1 MVERPASIVKELV
14 ENSIDAKATQIHVV
28 IEQGGIR
35 KISVSDNGVGI
46 HPEDL
51 PLAVERHATSKIRE
65 AEDLNR
71 IATMGFRGEALAS
84 MGAVSRLTITT
95 KHTEGSSAWVLSV
108 EGGTRTKLQPG
119 ARADGTTVTV
129 EDLFFNIPA
138 RRKFLKRERTELG
151 HVSDVV
157 RRIALVSPTC
167 EITLAN
173 ENRELERFAQ
183 SEDPSERV
191 AKVVGGDFIRESI
204 EVNVER
210 NDLQL
215 SGWIGL
221 PTHNRASASRQYFF
235 VNGRS
240 VQDSLIAVAIR
251 QAYRDVMFHG
261 RHPVFVLNL
270 EIPPDEVDVNVSP
283 TKDEVRFRDAR
294 RIRDF
299 VFSSIAREIKVP
311 ATAETTSTFVFDR
324 SPPSNGIPK
333 AASQSFLQ
341 VAEPAKA
348 PSKARQTTALPF
360 TNLESPVEG
369 VESDPTQARDELPP
383 LGFALG
389 QLHGVY
395 ILAQNKD
402 GLVIVDMHAAA
413 ERITYERLK
422 RQRERV
428 SVRSQKLLVPVHMEV
443 GIDEAEAVEQA
454 ASEIQRAGMLIE
466 RTGRAS
472 ICVREVP
479 AALRSADIESL
490 VRDSIDEMRR
500 TGALQS
506 LRDHQDELLAT
517 FACHHSLRA
526 NRVLTIDEMNRLL
539 RTMEHTPNAGQC
551 NHGRPTYY
559 LHSLMDLDKLFLRGR

>member
-1 MVERPASIVKELV
+1 MERPASIVKELL
-14 ENSIDAKATQIHVV
+14 ENSIDAEATHIDVV

-35 KISVSDNGVGI
+35 EISVSDNGVGI

-65 AEDLNR
+65 AEDLHR
-71 IATMGFRGEALAS
+71 VATMGFRGEALAS
-84 MGAVSRLTITT
+84 MGAVARLTITT
-95 KHTEGSSAWVLSV
+95 KHREAPSAWAIGI
-108 EGGTRTKLQPG
+108 EGGAQTKLQPA
-119 ARADGTTVTV
+119 ARADGTTATV

-138 RRKFLKRERTELG
+138 RRKFLKQQRTELA
-151 HVSDVV
+151 HISDVV
-157 RRIALVSPTC
+157 RRMALVSPGC
-167 EITLAN
+167 AITLAN

-183 SEDPSERV
+183 SEDPAERV
-191 AKVVGGDFIRESI
+191 SKVVGGDFIRESI
-204 EVNVER
+204 EMNVQR

-215 SGWIGL
+215 AGWIGL

-240 VQDSLIAVAIR
+240 VQDSMIAIAIR

-270 EIPPDEVDVNVSP
+270 EIPPDEIDVNVSP
-283 TKDEVRFRDAR
+283 TKSEVRFRDAR

-299 VFSSIAREIKVP
+299 VFGSLAREIKVP
-311 ATAETTSTFVFDR
+311 ASTEAISTFEFDR
-324 SPPSNGIPK
+324 TPP
-333 AASQSFLQ
+333 AADTPSIATQSFLH
-341 VAEPAKA
+341 VPEP
-348 PSKARQTTALPF
+348 SQRSELRQSSALPLG
-360 TNLESPVEG
+360 TLELHPSSG
-369 VESDPTQARDELPP
+369 ESDPENVRGELPP
-383 LGFALG
+383 LGFAIG

-395 ILAQNKD
+395 VLAQNKE

-422 RQRERV
+422 LQRDRV
-428 SVRSQKLLVPVHMEV
+428 SAKSQKLLVPVQMDV

-454 ASEIQRAGMLIE
+454 ATEIQRAGLLIE
-466 RTGRAS
+466 RTGKAS

-490 VRDSIDEMRR
+490 IRDVIDEMRR

-506 LRDHQDELLAT
+506 LRDHQDELLAA

-526 NRVLTIDEMNRLL
+526 NRQLTVDEMNRLL
-539 RTMEHTPNAGQC
+539 RVMEQTPSAGQC

-559 LHSLMDLDKLFLRGR
+559 LHRLADLDKLFLRGR